1 MTQPGPEGQ
10 APQLDAAAGTGEAG
24 ASSTGERGASG
35 GEKGEKDGKGRDPA
49 RIATLVVLALCVV
62 FFLLY
67 VRADRVMPY
76 SDQARISGFAV
87 PIAPQVSGYVTEVPV
102 RLHDVVSAGEVLV
115 QLDTTQYQIA
125 LRSARAS
132 LDNALQQLG
141 VSSAG
146 VEAAAAGLAAARAQ
160 ESIARIH
167 YERLE
172 QIAARNANALAQA
185 DRDNAAAA
193 LRQAEAAVEAS
204 EADLE
209 RAEAALGPEG
219 FDNPAVR
226 AAFAALEGAEF
237 NLSQTTL
244 RAPTRGAIESLQLD
258 VGHFAGA
265 GQPLMTFVSTS
276 DVWIQADM
284 KENNLAYLE
293 PGTTVRII
301 LDSAPGRVFVGSV
314 RSVGF
319 GVGSGGPTTRGELP
333 KVSPTTGWL
342 RQPQRFPVIV
352 DLGEDVPSG
361 LLRVGGQ
368 VSVMAFTGREGL
380 LNPLGRLIMRFFTIM
395 SYVR

>member
-1 MTQPGPEGQ
+1 MTGPEADK
-10 APQLDAAAGTGEAG
+10 APQDPGKEAAPAAEEGGDQTAAGR
-24 ASSTGERGASG
+24 SQ
-35 GEKGEKDGKGRDPA
+35 DPA

-67 VRADRVMPY
+67 VWADRVMPF
-76 SDQARISGFAV
+76 SDQARVSGFSV
-87 PIAPQVSGYVTEVPV
+87 PVVPQVSGYVTDIPVHLHEVVEP
-102 RLHDVVSAGEVLV
+102 GQVLV

-125 LRSARAS
+125 VRSARAS

-160 ESIARIH
+160 ESIARIQ
-167 YERLE
+167 YDRLE
-172 QIAARNANALAQA
+172 QIAGRNASALAQA

-193 LRQAEAAVEAS
+193 LEQAEAAVAAS

-209 RAEAALGPEG
+209 RARAALGPEG
-219 FDNPAVR
+219 FENPSVR
-226 AAFAALEGAEF
+226 GAFAALESAEF
-237 NLSQTTL
+237 NLAQTTL
-244 RAPTRGAIESLQLD
+244 RAPSRGAIESLQLD
-258 VGHFAGA
+258 IGHFAGA
-265 GQPLMTFVSTS
+265 GQPLMTFVSTA

-284 KENNLAYLE
+284 KENNLGFLE
-293 PGTTVRII
+293 PGTPVRIL
-301 LDSAPGRVFVGSV
+301 LDVVPGRIFMGSV

-319 GVGSGGPTTRGELP
+319 GVRQSGTTSRGELP
-333 KVSPTTGWL
+333 QVSTTTGWL

-352 DLGEDVPSG
+352 DLGQDVPPQI
-361 LLRVGGQ
+361 LRVGAQ

-380 LNPLGRLIMRFFTIM
+380 LNPLGRLVMRFFTIM

>member
-1 MTQPGPEGQ
+1 MTSPEADKASQDPGQGVAPAAEEGADQ
-10 APQLDAAAGTGEAG
+10 TGAGK
-24 ASSTGERGASG
+24 S
-35 GEKGEKDGKGRDPA
+35 RDPA

-67 VRADRVMPY
+67 VRADRVMPF
-76 SDQARISGFAV
+76 SDQARVSGFSV
-87 PIAPQVSGYVTEVPV
+87 PVVPQVSGYVTDVPV
-102 RLHDVVSAGEVLV
+102 HLHEVVEPGQVLV
-115 QLDTTQYQIA
+115 RLDTTQYQIA
-125 LRSARAS
+125 VRSARAS

-160 ESIARIH
+160 ESIARIQ
-167 YERLE
+167 YDRLE
-172 QIAARNANALAQA
+172 QIAGRNASALAQA

-193 LRQAEAAVEAS
+193 LEQAEAAVAAS

-209 RAEAALGPEG
+209 RARATLGPEG
-219 FDNPAVR
+219 FENPSVR
-226 AAFAALEGAEF
+226 GAFAALESAEF
-237 NLSQTTL
+237 NLAQTTL

-258 VGHFAGA
+258 IGHFAGA

-284 KENNLAYLE
+284 KGNNLGFLE
-293 PGTTVRII
+293 PGTPVRIL
-301 LDSAPGRVFVGSV
+301 LDVVPGRIFMGSV

-319 GVGSGGPTTRGELP
+319 GVRQSGTTSRGELP
-333 KVSPTTGWL
+333 QVSTTTGWL

-352 DLGEDVPSG
+352 DLGEDVPPEM
-361 LLRVGGQ
+361 LRVGAQ

-380 LNPLGRLIMRFFTIM
+380 LNPLGRLVMRFLTIM

>member
-1 MTQPGPEGQ
+1 MTSPEADKASQDPGQGVAPAAEEGADQ
-10 APQLDAAAGTGEAG
+10 TGAGK
-24 ASSTGERGASG
+24 S
-35 GEKGEKDGKGRDPA
+35 RDPA

-67 VRADRVMPY
+67 VRADRVMPF
-76 SDQARISGFAV
+76 SDQARVSGFSV
-87 PIAPQVSGYVTEVPV
+87 PVVPQVSGYVTDVPV
-102 RLHDVVSAGEVLV
+102 HLHEVVEPGQVLV
-115 QLDTTQYQIA
+115 RLDTTQYQIA
-125 LRSARAS
+125 VRSARAS

-160 ESIARIH
+160 ESIARIQ
-167 YERLE
+167 YDRLE
-172 QIAARNANALAQA
+172 QIAGRNASALAQA

-193 LRQAEAAVEAS
+193 LEQAEAAVAAS

-209 RAEAALGPEG
+209 RARATLGPEG
-219 FDNPAVR
+219 FENPSVR
-226 AAFAALEGAEF
+226 GAFAALESAEF
-237 NLSQTTL
+237 NLAQTTL

-258 VGHFAGA
+258 IGHFAGA

-284 KENNLAYLE
+284 KENNLGFLE
-293 PGTTVRII
+293 PGTPVRIL
-301 LDSAPGRVFVGSV
+301 LDVVPGRIFMGSV

-319 GVGSGGPTTRGELP
+319 GVRQSGTTSRGELP
-333 KVSPTTGWL
+333 QVSTTTGWL

-352 DLGEDVPSG
+352 DLGEDVPPEM
-361 LLRVGGQ
+361 LRVGAQ

-380 LNPLGRLIMRFFTIM
+380 LNPLGRLVMRFLTIM